1 MVTQNCI
8 AHDYFNNTVEALVSG
23 ITPGVAK
30 KVFVTASARLQEWP
44 GSRMWPLE
52 VYAYPPTTKYS
63 K

>member
-8 AHDYFNNTVEALVSG
+8 AHDYFNNTVEALLSG

-44 GSRMWPLE
+44 GSRIIGH
-52 VYAYPPTTKYS
+52 
-63 K
+63 